1 MRVGF
6 FFMMVLQ
13 VILITKLQ
21 CQVFVP
27 NSQNPQFNF
36 QINPAN
42 NLQINPEFTS
52 TIHPKFMSM
61 LNPRFTSLIN
71 PELNPAINPQ
81 IQPQINPDLNTN
93 YSPDFNSQM
102 SPLSQGSNRRFIF
115 DTKATLVGVLTVSDD
130 KKFMYGFD
138 LELNKVTYWVSNSR
152 GGFNEFQTDGK
163 FTGTFAVSDGMG
175 GWNVFDENCNWI
187 YFIR

>member
-1 MRVGF
+1 MRISF
-6 FFMMVLQ
+6 LF
-13 VILITKLQ
+13 ILFQIILNTELL

-52 TIHPKFMSM
+52 TIHPKFMTM
-61 LNPRFTSLIN
+61 LNPRFTASIN
-71 PELNPAINPQ
+71 PDLNPAINPQ
-81 IQPQINPDLNTN
+81 IQPQLNPDLNTN
-93 YSPDFNSQM
+93 YSPDYNAQM
-102 SPLSQGSNRRFIF
+102 SPFSQGSNRKFIF
-115 DTKATLVGVLTVSDD
+115 DTKAKLMGLLTVSDD

-138 LELNKVTYWVSNSR
+138 LDLNKITYWVSNSK
-152 GGFNEFQTDGK
+152 GGFNEFETGGK
-163 FTGTFAVSDGMG
+163 FTGSFAVPDGMG
-175 GWNVFDENCNWI
+175 GLNVFDENCNWI